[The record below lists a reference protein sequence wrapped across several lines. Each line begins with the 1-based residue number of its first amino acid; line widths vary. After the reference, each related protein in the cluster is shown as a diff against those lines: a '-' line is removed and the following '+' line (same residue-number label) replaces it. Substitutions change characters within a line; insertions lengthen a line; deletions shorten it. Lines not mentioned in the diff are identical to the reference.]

1 MGSGKQGLTSVE
13 SGTESDEADELSKRL
28 LSNGMLKTACA
39 RSLKWLLH
47 PRFFL
52 LLIDTHKLLSRDI
65 RIVCC

>member
-1 MGSGKQGLTSVE
+1 MGSGKQGLTSVK

-52 LLIDTHKLLSRDI
+52 LIGATRPVLVVIGNNWR
-65 RIVCC
+65 